1 MGTPST
7 DPADHSGFTGDGSTP
22 WWAWGCSAELSAG
35 DRENYKRFHWLLL
48 AWAVVLV
55 AATLCLKLWGDAMG
69 LAAYLVALVPT
80 GIFLL
85 AARAYLRF
93 LRGADELTRKI
104 HLEGMAIGFAVAIV
118 ILLAYPA
125 LEIAG
130 ADPLNLQMGLV
141 MPTVLGYSFGVYRA
155 QRRYR

>member
-7 DPADHSGFTGDGSTP
+7 DTADHGGSTGDGSTP

-55 AATLCLKLWGDAMG
+55 TATLCLKLWGDALG
-69 LAAYLVALVPT
+69 PATYLVALVPT

-85 AARAYLRF
+85 TARAYLRF

-130 ADPLNLQMGLV
+130 AAPLDLQMGLV
-141 MPTVLGYSFGVYRA
+141 MPTVFGYSIGVYRA